1 MKKLKEINTFL
12 VSKPTVISTI
22 LIREGFNG
30 TVVNRALLSL
40 YGGSLK
46 HYAYSPFKRCICIC
60 LIREGADIVVSRS
73 LNASHFYTV
82 MSRDQIYV

>member
-12 VSKPTVISTI
+12 VSKPTVI
-22 LIREGFNG
+22 LIREGFNC

-46 HYAYSPFKRCICIC
+46 IT
-60 LIREGADIVVSRS
+60 L
-73 LNASHFYTV
+73 TV
-82 MSRDQIYV
+82 PLRDAFVFV

>member
-12 VSKPTVISTI
+12 VSKPTVITKI

-46 HYAYSPFKRCICIC
+46 IT
-60 LIREGADIVVSRS
+60 L
-73 LNASHFYTV
+73 TV
-82 MSRDQIYV
+82 PLSDAFVFV